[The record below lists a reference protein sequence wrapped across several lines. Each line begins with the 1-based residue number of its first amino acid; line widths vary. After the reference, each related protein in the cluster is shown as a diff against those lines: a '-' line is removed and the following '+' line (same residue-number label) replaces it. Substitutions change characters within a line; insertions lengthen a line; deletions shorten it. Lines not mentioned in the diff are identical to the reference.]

1 MSRPMIKHLTKT
13 LHRTA
18 YTAIDPTSPSN
29 SATGK
34 TIVISSGATGIGF
47 AIAHAFVAAG
57 ASVVVLLARRA
68 EALDEAAGK
77 LRSFAAEHNTT
88 TAIWTYTLEIRDQAA
103 TEAVFED
110 VRRRLNEGSLASEDE
125 KDAADVDVLVT
136 SAAYFAPHALSLD
149 FSPDRLRES
158 FDTNVLGNMNLVRAF
173 LRPEMPHIPF
183 QPVVTQSSE
192 PPKIVPSDVQPPARE
207 KVVLDV
213 SSITTYTVV
222 PGVSAYGSSKLAFT
236 RLMAHLQSEVSS
248 SFPKIRVHSFH
259 PGAIYTPAMQKT
271 GFASDFIKW
280 DDESL
285 PAGFAVWLTSPAA
298 AFLRGRFV
306 FAAWDVDEM
315 VAMKERFE
323 NEPGLCRIG
332 LDVGL

>member
-103 TEAVFED
+103 TEAV
-110 VRRRLNEGSLASEDE
+110 LASEDE

-183 QPVVTQSSE
+183 QPV
-192 PPKIVPSDVQPPARE
+192 
-207 KVVLDV
+207 VVLDV

>member
-1 MSRPMIKHLTKT
+1 MIKHLTKT

-103 TEAVFED
+103 TEAV
-110 VRRRLNEGSLASEDE
+110 LASEDE

-183 QPVVTQSSE
+183 QPV
-192 PPKIVPSDVQPPARE
+192 
-207 KVVLDV
+207 VVLDV

>member
-1 MSRPMIKHLTKT
+1 MIKHLTKT

-18 YTAIDPTSPSN
+18 YTAIDPTNPSN

-77 LRSFAAEHNTT
+77 LP
-88 TAIWTYTLEIRDQAA
+88 A
-103 TEAVFED
+103 TEAVFQD
-110 VRRRLNEGSLASEDE
+110 VRRRLNEGTLASEDE

-173 LRPEMPHIPF
+173 LRPEMPHMPF
-183 QPVVTQSSE
+183 QPV
-192 PPKIVPSDVQPPARE
+192 I
-207 KVVLDV
+207 VLDV

-323 NEPGLCRIG
+323 SEPGLCRIG